1 MPCLP
6 VQLPVMIRSD
16 PVGPQ
21 TDIVNRV
28 LIWSPK
34 LGRNSR
40 RTASDQ
46 HWYRERNKGEFTL
59 LEWENLLTSSWVPFC
74 GPNVEAKKLSF
85 KNHLAVRSNSISSV
99 QMSMVTLCI
108 VRTRFLSVSLVCIN
122 AMFMYSIYILNVL
135 GPDMINLNQTDH
147 PMMSVIFST

>member
-1 MPCLP
+1 MESKTRKEQP
-6 VQLPVMIRSD
+6 
-16 PVGPQ
+16 
-21 TDIVNRV
+21 
-28 LIWSPK
+28 
-34 LGRNSR
+34 RNSIR
-40 RTASDQ
+40 WTRD
-46 HWYRERNKGEFTL
+46 RNKGKFTL
-59 LEWENLLTSSWVPFC
+59 PEWKNLLTSWWVPFC
-74 GPNVEAKKLSF
+74 GPNVEAKKLSL

-147 PMMSVIFST
+147 PMMSVIFSTYSSKINYSWCFGCNEFENTYFC